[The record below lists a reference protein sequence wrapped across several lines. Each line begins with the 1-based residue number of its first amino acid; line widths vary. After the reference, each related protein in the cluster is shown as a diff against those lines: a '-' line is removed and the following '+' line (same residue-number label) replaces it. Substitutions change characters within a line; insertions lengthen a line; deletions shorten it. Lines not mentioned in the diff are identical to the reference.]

1 MSHPSDGGGG
11 SHGSKIDVGLAH
23 AAQEEATT
31 ALRMLKMH
39 TPERIKLGQKAL
51 QRWQGPHADQ
61 FRPKFSNAQS
71 EATALAGQLQ
81 NLIRQLQGAIDKA
94 GSGGSS

>member
-11 SHGSKIDVGLAH
+11 SPASKIDVHL
-23 AAQEEATT
+23 AQEAQDEATT
-31 ALRMLKMH
+31 ALRLLKMQ

>member
-11 SHGSKIDVGLAH
+11 SAASKIDHGLAE
-23 AAQEEATT
+23 AAQAEATT
-31 ALRMLKMH
+31 ALRLLKMQ
-39 TPERIKLGQKAL
+39 TPERIKLGHKAL

-71 EATALAGQLQ
+71 EATTLAGQLQ
-81 NLIRQLQGAIDKA
+81 SLIRQLQNAMDNA

>member
-1 MSHPSDGGGG
+1 MSHPSDGGG
-11 SHGSKIDVGLAH
+11 GSKIDVGLAH
-23 AAQEEATT
+23 AAQAEATT
-31 ALRMLKMH
+31 ALRLLKMQ

-51 QRWQGPHADQ
+51 RRWQGPHADQ

-81 NLIRQLQGAIDKA
+81 NLIRQLQHAVDSA
-94 GSGGSS
+94 GSSGSS

>member
-1 MSHPSDGGGG
+1 MSHPSDGGGA
-11 SHGSKIDVGLAH
+11 STAPKIDVGLAH
-23 AAQEEATT
+23 AAQEEAMI
-31 ALRMLKMH
+31 ALRMLTMH

-51 QRWQGPHADQ
+51 QKWQGPHADQ

-71 EATALAGQLQ
+71 EATTLAGQLQ

-94 GSGGSS
+94 GSGGSP

>member
-11 SHGSKIDVGLAH
+11 SPASKIDVHL
-23 AAQEEATT
+23 AQEAQGEATT
-31 ALRMLKMH
+31 ALRLLKMQ

-71 EATALAGQLQ
+71 EATALVGQLQ
-81 NLIRQLQGAIDKA
+81 NLIRQLQGAIDEA
-94 GSGGSS
+94 GSGRSS